1 MVSSIPQATT
11 KINGFQDWNL
21 ASLKNFAQKMVNR
34 QWKTKLK
41 ALSLPESGHHEL
53 DNKTCSVVI
62 LQMVPMVSWVQAIC
76 RWSNTFI
83 FFFFWLNTF

>member
-1 MVSSIPQATT
+1 MVSSIPRATT

-41 ALSLPESGHHEL
+41 ALSLPESGHHEF

-62 LQMVPMVSWVQAIC
+62 LQMVLMVSWVQVIC
-76 RWSNTFI
+76 RWSNTF
-83 FFFFWLNTF
+83 FFG